1 MEQLDVWCIRFS
13 IEERIE
19 MSLIFAETF
28 DCSGLGILTP
38 HMIISEVHKRMN
50 DGQNISQILFDLE
63 TEGYN
68 MEQFH

>member
-1 MEQLDVWCIRFS
+1 
-13 IEERIE
+13 

-38 HMIISEVHKRMN
+38 HMIISKVHKRMN